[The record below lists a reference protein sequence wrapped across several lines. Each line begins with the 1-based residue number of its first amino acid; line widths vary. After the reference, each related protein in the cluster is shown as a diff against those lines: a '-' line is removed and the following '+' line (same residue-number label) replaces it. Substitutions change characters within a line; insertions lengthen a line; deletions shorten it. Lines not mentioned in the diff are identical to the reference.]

1 MVNSQSKDIFEK
13 TIEEFNE
20 VQIKFSELNKT
31 LSKVDADLEDELIL
45 EYSSKK
51 DTAEYNKTENNIKI
65 GGNNQQITKLKNDIV
80 RLNQQLSDFC

>member
-1 MVNSQSKDIFEK
+1 MLIKSLISDAINLVNSQSKDIFEK

-20 VQIKFSELNKT
+20 VQIKLSELNKT

-51 DTAEYNKTENNIKI
+51 DTAEYNTTENNRKI
-65 GGNNQQITKLKNDIV
+65 GGEQPANHKIKK
-80 RLNQQLSDFC
+80 